1 MAEKIR
7 GPKDDFPEVRDENGR
22 ILTPADFDRW
32 ETPPGTT
39 FTISNSNGKK
49 PKARSYLDAR
59 KEKDKHCDFC
69 SPKKSEYKWV

>member
-32 ETPPGTT
+32 ETPPGAT
-39 FTISNSNGKK
+39 FTISNPKGKESTS
-49 PKARSYLDAR
+49 RSYRELR
-59 KEKDKHCDFC
+59 GEKE
-69 SPKKSEYKWV
+69 

>member
-39 FTISNSNGKK
+39 FTISNTNGKK

-59 KEKDKHCDFC
+59 KEK
-69 SPKKSEYKWV
+69 E